1 MPGMSLHVDAW
12 HVHQCEH
19 GKGKGTERMLMLLS
33 PCSAAQVMGLEGC
46 VGVHSTSRPPPN
58 RFIFPAV
65 AIDCGLEVCR
75 HRLAYLFFYV
85 YSSVISRGIDMVT
98 ELEIDKSKR
107 DIPLA
112 RVVYAYPYEEMD
124 VGDSFTVPVEARQ
137 KVMNANY
144 RASKRLGCKY
154 TCRTEGE
161 LVRVWRVA

>member
-1 MPGMSLHVDAW
+1 MLCRRALHI
-12 HVHQCEH
+12 
-19 GKGKGTERMLMLLS
+19 S
-33 PCSAAQVMGLEGC
+33 
-46 VGVHSTSRPPPN
+46 PPPN
-58 RFIFPAV
+58 KFMFPAV

>member
-1 MPGMSLHVDAW
+1 
-12 HVHQCEH
+12 
-19 GKGKGTERMLMLLS
+19 
-33 PCSAAQVMGLEGC
+33 MGLEGC
-46 VGVHSTSRPPPN
+46 VGVHSTSRPPQKDLS
-58 RFIFPAV
+58 FPQLPL
-65 AIDCGLEVCR
+65 IGGFEVCR
-75 HRLAYLFFYV
+75 YMLAYLFFCV

-161 LVRVWRVA
+161 LVRVWRVE